1 MMLCCA
7 TAILAQN
14 NRISYQAVVRD
25 TANRLVA
32 NKTVT
37 VTVEIFNGDAQTA
50 AYTETQTT
58 QTNYNGLIALQI
70 GNGNDWASIDW
81 KTARIETTVKLEG
94 TELATLEM
102 PLTAVPYALYA
113 EYADEL
119 DPGATVVTNIYD
131 KMRSDS
137 LALGTLIDA
146 NTAEIGNLKIADAN
160 LDHRIVADSNK
171 LVNFKAKMKTDS
183 TTLRN
188 LIDANAA
195 EIVNLKTAD
204 ASLSQR
210 IVADSNNLVNF
221 KAKMKTDSTTL
232 RNLIDANT
240 ENITITDNH
249 LTALQNRVN
258 TFNTHVCD
266 SVDACVK
273 KIVSDTASAL
283 RGLIKATDDKFVNY
297 YTKTQ
302 TDINIHDTAN
312 TVREEM
318 SAQLATK
325 ADANN
330 VYTKAEVNDL
340 LAQLVQSLPKMDQET
355 FTVANDGQTTFTLNH
370 APKSDYIYRMYIN
383 GVMVGG
389 SNTQV
394 LTISSTATKT
404 MQYDASKNG
413 NYALKANDKVTIV
426 YWY

>member
-81 KTARIETTVKLEG
+81 KTARIETTVKLDG
-94 TELATLEM
+94 TELATLNM

-113 EYADEL
+113 DYAEEINPD
-119 DPGATVVTNIYD
+119 AVVVTNIYN

-137 LALGTLIDA
+137 LALGALIDA

-160 LDHRIVADSNK
+160 
-171 LVNFKAKMKTDS
+171 
-183 TTLRN
+183 
-188 LIDANAA
+188 
-195 EIVNLKTAD
+195 
-204 ASLSQR
+204 LSQR

-283 RGLIKATDDKFVNY
+283 RGLIKATDDKFVYY
-297 YTKTQ
+297 YTKTE
-302 TDINIHDTAN
+302 TDNLLGAKADTGSVYTR
-312 TVREEM
+312 TVIDNK
-318 SAQLATK
+318 LGTK
-325 ADANN
+325 ANASD
-330 VYTKAEVNDL
+330 VYTKEQTYSKDEVNTL
-340 LAQLVQSLPKMDQET
+340 LAAMKARIDSLANVTKNLPKMAQDS
-355 FTVANDGQTTFTLNH
+355 FTVATEGQTSFTLKNVPDADH
-370 APKSDYIYRMYIN
+370 VLRMYIN

-389 SNTQV
+389 SHSGV
-394 LTISSTATKT
+394 LTINPDDNKEVV
-404 MQYDASKNG
+404 YHPEENKNRDG
-413 NYALKANDKVTIV
+413 HAYALKAGDKVTVV
-426 YWY
+426 YWYVKPATAITPGH